1 MNAIME
7 NEYVE
12 GAGYTSLIAT
22 AFLAIANLIG
32 KIEVNELLQFVT
44 AFFALIFL
52 YYKIKGQIL
61 DNKIKRQ
68 TLKDH
73 DENNK

>member
-1 MNAIME
+1 ME

-12 GAGYTSLIAT
+12 GAGYTSLIMT
-22 AFLAIANLIG
+22 AFWTIANLIG
-32 KIEVNELLQFVT
+32 QIEVNELLQFVT

-68 TLKDH
+68 TLRNN
-73 DENNK
+73 ENDK